1 MIWLAEMP
9 EPPADALDAP
19 LALALVVPLA
29 SADAL
34 VAPLPLFDAN
44 DAYLESSE
52 SSCEG
57 SGLSLRSYNASCPL
71 AYCLLAE
78 YMLP

>member
-1 MIWLAEMP
+1 MIWLAGMP
-9 EPPADALDAP
+9 DPLALALVDP

-29 SADAL
+29 SADA
-34 VAPLPLFDAN
+34 LPLFDAN

>member
-1 MIWLAEMP
+1 MP
-9 EPPADALDAP
+9 DP

-34 VAPLPLFDAN
+34 VVPLASADALPLFGEN